1 MPCTEAD
8 LRRALENEEFYP
20 VFQPMVEIR
29 TGQLAGFEVLA
40 RWNCQGQEIS
50 PEVFV
55 PAIEYAGLI
64 SPMTQVLTRKVFA
77 CAALQQSRALLSL
90 NISARQLLDPDM
102 PRRVERLASEFQF
115 PLHRLTLELT
125 ESALLDNLDRAAAV
139 AHDLKSLG
147 CRLALDDFGTG
158 YSSLRHVHAL
168 PLDEIKVDRS
178 FVESMAVRRES
189 RAIVASV
196 VGLGQ
201 GLKLLTVAEGV
212 ETQEQAE
219 MLFWMGCDLGQGWFY
234 GHPVPAD
241 ELPDLLDR
249 RIWPLAVSVQ
259 PIEGASHI
267 SLEAIAPHRMAQLQA
282 IYDGAPVGLCFL
294 NQEMRYVSLNR
305 RLAEMNGAPVAAHI
319 GRTVEDVIPEV
330 FAQVEPYIRRAL
342 AGEPMS
348 GVEFKKPGVGKDGAD
363 QILVGSYR
371 PVRESNGDVVGVSAA
386 ITDMTLYK
394 RTEQALLESETH
406 FRHMLQLGPHVPW
419 VVNAQGGVVEASSRW
434 EEITGQPVPAAL
446 GDGWMRMLHPDD
458 IAPTRAAIDAS
469 LKSGHPIDI
478 EYRVRDLKGAWR
490 RMRSRGSPRFGDEG
504 HVQGIYGV
512 VEDIEEH
519 RKMSEELQRCHA
531 ELRAALNSAPMGMIL
546 ADGSDG
552 AITLVNRRA
561 QQIFGTGAFPGQKFT
576 QYLRMQ
582 VRDVDGQLLKLE
594 KYPLAKVIQH
604 GQPTEPRTYLLR
616 QPDGIMA
623 QIVISA
629 RPIYSDAG
637 ELIGGMMVVREPGL
651 PDDKEAE
658 EMSTLYEG

>member
-1 MPCTEAD
+1 MPCTGAD

-29 TGQLAGFEVLA
+29 SGQLAGFEILA
-40 RWNCQGQEIS
+40 RWNCQGEEIP

-77 CAALQQSRALLSL
+77 CEALRQSRVLLSL
-90 NISARQLLDPDM
+90 NISARQLLDPEM

-139 AHDLKSLG
+139 AHDLKGLG

-158 YSSLRHVHAL
+158 YSSLRHLHAL
-168 PLDEIKVDRS
+168 PLDAIKVDRS
-178 FVESMAVRRES
+178 FVESMTVRRES

-201 GLKLLTVAEGV
+201 GLRLITVAEGV
-212 ETQEQAE
+212 ETREQAE

-234 GHPVPAD
+234 GHPAMAVQ
-241 ELPDLLDR
+241 LPGLLER
-249 RIWPLAVSVQ
+249 RVWPLAVSVQ
-259 PIEGASHI
+259 PIDGASHL

-305 RLAEMNGAPVAAHI
+305 RLAEMNGVPVAAHI
-319 GRTVEDVIPEV
+319 GRTVQDVIPEV

-342 AGEPMS
+342 AGEPIS
-348 GVEFKKPGVGKDGAD
+348 GVEIKKTGAGKQGTD

-371 PVRESNGDVVGVSAA
+371 PVRQGAGEVVGVSVAV
-386 ITDMTLYK
+386 TDVTLYK
-394 RTEQALLESETH
+394 QAEQALAESETH

-419 VVNAQGGVVEASSRW
+419 VLNAQGGVVEASSRW
-434 EEITGQPVPAAL
+434 EEITGQPVPDAL
-446 GDGWMRMLHPDD
+446 GDGWLKMLHPED
-458 IAPTRAAIDAS
+458 IPPTRAAIDAA
-469 LKSGHPIDI
+469 LISGHPIDI

-490 RMRSRGSPRFGDEG
+490 RMRSRGAPRFDAKGRVRG
-504 HVQGIYGV
+504 VYGV

-519 RKMSEELQRCHA
+519 RMLSEALQRRHA
-531 ELRAALNSAPMGMIL
+531 ELRTALDSAPIGMIL

-552 AITLVNRRA
+552 CITLVNQRA
-561 QQIFGTGAFPGQKFT
+561 REIFGNGAFPGQKFT
-576 QYLRMQ
+576 QYTRMQ
-582 VRDVDGQLLKLE
+582 VRDIDGQLLNIE
-594 KYPLAKVIQH
+594 KYPLAWVIQH
-604 GQPTEPRTYLLR
+604 GQPTEPRAYLLR
-616 QPDGIMA
+616 KPDGALTHIFL
-623 QIVISA
+623 SA
-629 RPIYSDAG
+629 RPIHSDDG
-637 ELIGGMMVVREPGL
+637 ELIGGMMIVREPSL
-651 PDDKEAE
+651 PEDTDGE
-658 EMSTLYEG
+658 EMTARRAE